1 MLTQNVLCVKQR
13 TRSAGLRGSRVLASG
28 AMADV
33 VVCGSM
39 NMDVFAYA
47 SRLPRPGETLSDADL
62 EYAAGGKGANQAVAA
77 ARLGAA
83 TCFVGARGDD
93 GFGVT
98 VLRSLEQA
106 GVDTDAV
113 LIIERQPTGVAL
125 ILVGGDGENQIV
137 VAPGAN
143 RHPST
148 PPDDLDGRVWV
159 TQAETPVETAEATLR
174 AARRAGGIAVVNPA
188 PAGRLPA
195 DLVRQFDVAVV
206 NETELEALGDDR
218 PATVVLTLGSAGA
231 RIWPDGPVLPVF
243 PAKAVDTTGAGDAL
257 VGGLAAGLADGMQI
271 ADALRLG
278 MAAAAVC
285 VERRGCQPAMPTRAE
300 ADARLAAGA

>member
-1 MLTQNVLCVKQR
+1 
-13 TRSAGLRGSRVLASG
+13 
-28 AMADV
+28 MADV

-47 SRLPRPGETLSDADL
+47 NRLPVPGETLSDAEL

-77 ARLGAA
+77 ARLGVA
-83 TCFVGARGDD
+83 TAFVGARGDD
-93 GFGVT
+93 GFGVS

-106 GVDTDAV
+106 QVDTDAV
-113 LIIERQPTGVAL
+113 LIVDQQPTGVAL

-148 PPDDLDGRVWV
+148 PPDGLEGKVWV
-159 TQAETPVETAEATLR
+159 TQAETPAETAEATLR
-174 AARRAGGIAVVNPA
+174 AARASGGTALVNPA
-188 PAGRLPA
+188 PAGRLPR
-195 DLVRQFDVAVV
+195 DLVRRFDVAVV

-218 PATVVLTLGSAGA
+218 PPTVVLTLGAGGA
-231 RIWPDGPVLPVF
+231 RLWPDGPLLPVF

-257 VGGLAAGLADGMQI
+257 VGALAAGLAEGMGMT
-271 ADALRLG
+271 DALRLG

-300 ADARLAAGA
+300 ADARLAGGA